1 MAAPAT
7 LRDAAAPRLGGVK
20 AAGAEGSPKAA
31 FPGWGLSGTRALRA
45 RTQLPLAESG
55 LPAPRP
61 GSRSVRDFDGDSA
74 GARPGHPREE
84 SVGSAVSASGARM
97 GLGVRAPLQRRCPSP
112 GSGWQVVGRSLTPVS
127 SGVQGGDRGWGGG
140 YKLPSLKPLKAR
152 GTASWRLS
160 LPLQF
165 AQRELWPGGGGR
177 QGKRIN
183 VGSPWTMGVGGMDLL
198 GGRGPHG
205 DHRGSG
211 TCSAFQ
217 GRPLPQVPASRA
229 LWLPMWRFP
238 AARAHGG
245 APGVL
250 PPRTQLFCLLL
261 PFSRPPSSVQF
272 RGGGL
277 GPRMALR

>member
-1 MAAPAT
+1 M
-7 LRDAAAPRLGGVK
+7 
-20 AAGAEGSPKAA
+20 
-31 FPGWGLSGTRALRA
+31 
-45 RTQLPLAESG
+45 
-55 LPAPRP
+55 
-61 GSRSVRDFDGDSA
+61 
-74 GARPGHPREE
+74 
-84 SVGSAVSASGARM
+84 GSAVSAPGARM
-97 GLGVRAPLQRRCPSP
+97 GLGVRAPRQRRCPSP

-127 SGVQGGDRGWGGG
+127 SGVQGGDRGWGCG

-183 VGSPWTMGVGGMDLL
+183 VGSPWTVGGGGMDLL

-217 GRPLPQVPASRA
+217 GRPLPQVPASCA
-229 LWLPMWRFP
+229 LWLHMWRFP
-238 AARAHGG
+238 AARAHGELPGSCPPGRSSSAFSCPSPDPYLASSSGVG
-245 APGVL
+245 AFGPEWLCDEWGPGSCRL
-250 PPRTQLFCLLL
+250 HYYWAKAR
-261 PFSRPPSSVQF
+261 
-272 RGGGL
+272 
-277 GPRMALR
+277 AI